1 MLAQFR
7 ELWCVD
13 FEYHSAPGGQPTPV
27 CLVAR
32 ELRSD
37 RVVRLWRTDF
47 QSVPPYPTDRGS
59 LFIAYHASAETGCHL
74 ALGWPLPEAILDLEA
89 EFRCATTNVQMPCG
103 KGLVGAMVAHGL
115 SSITATEKSDM
126 IGLILRG
133 GHSADE
139 REAILKYCQSDV
151 DALAQL
157 LPRMLP
163 DILARPHG
171 LELAVLRG
179 LYSGHAVAAME
190 HNGTPIDCT
199 TWSRLQRHWREIKA
213 RLVAE
218 INPAFAVYDGLTF
231 KAERF
236 AAYLCRNNLPWP
248 QLASGELELKD
259 KVFKEMGEMYPQVE
273 PLRQLRHTLSQL
285 RLSDL
290 AIGDD
295 GRNRCMLGQFVA
307 SSGRNAPKASQYIF
321 GPSTWLRGLIKPK
334 PGRALAYIDWS
345 SQEIGIAAALSGD
358 TNLMEAA
365 TSRDPYIYFA
375 KMAKLVP
382 EDATKN
388 SHKAEREMCKR
399 CMLGVNYGMR
409 AMSLSFRISKSVME
423 AQDLLQRHRQVFP
436 KFWAWSEGAVR
447 VANLFGHIDLTFGWR
462 VHDGPDTSPLSLQ
475 NAPMQ
480 GNGAEMMRLAAI
492 AGVRRG
498 VQIDA
503 VLHDAFL
510 IESDAD
516 RLEDAV
522 TSMQAAM
529 AFASNKV
536 LGGLELKTDVNR
548 VCWPGRYMDSR
559 PAAESMWN
567 LVTRILTEL
576 EEEGAG
582 ASTRQQT
589 RAYPTANA
597 RLPACPAT
605 PRVQLF

>member
-1 MLAQFR
+1 M
-7 ELWCVD
+7 
-13 FEYHSAPGGQPTPV
+13 
-27 CLVAR
+27 
-32 ELRSD
+32 
-37 RVVRLWRTDF
+37 
-47 QSVPPYPTDRGS
+47 GS
-59 LFIAYHASAETGCHL
+59 LFVAYHASAETGCHL

-115 SSITATEKSDM
+115 SSITLTEKSDM
-126 IGLILRG
+126 ISLILRG

-139 REAILKYCQSDV
+139 REAILNYCQSDV
-151 DALAQL
+151 DALALL
-157 LPRMLP
+157 LPKMLP
-163 DILARPHG
+163 GILARPHG
-171 LELAVLRG
+171 LELALLRG

-190 HNGTPIDCT
+190 HNGTPIDYV
-199 TWSRLQRHWREIKA
+199 TWSRLQQHWGEIKA
-213 RLVAE
+213 RLVAK
-218 INPAFAVYDGLTF
+218 INPAFEVYDGLVF

-236 AAYLCRNNLPWP
+236 AAYLYRNNLPWP
-248 QLASGELELKD
+248 QLESGELELKD
-259 KVFKEMGEMYPQVE
+259 QVFKEMGEMFPQVE

-321 GPSTWLRGLIKPK
+321 GPSTWLRGLIKPE

-358 TNLMEAA
+358 ANLLEAA
-365 TSRDPYIYFA
+365 TSGDPYIYFA
-375 KMAKLVP
+375 KMADLVP
-382 EDATKN
+382 EDATKD
-388 SHKAEREMCKR
+388 SHKAVREMCKR

-409 AMSLSFRISKSVME
+409 ATSLSFRISRSVME
-423 AQDLLQRHRQVFP
+423 AQDLLQRHRRVFP
-436 KFWAWSEGAVR
+436 RFWEWSDGAVR
-447 VANLFGHIDLTFGWR
+447 TATLFGYIDLTFGWR

-480 GNGAEMMRLAAI
+480 GNAAEMMRLAAI

-503 VLHDAFL
+503 VIHDAFL
-510 IESDAD
+510 IESDVD
-516 RLEDAV
+516 QIEDAV
-522 TSMQAAM
+522 ITMQAAM

-548 VCWPGRYMDSR
+548 VCWPDRYMDSR
-559 PAAESMWN
+559 PAAKAMWD
-567 LVTRILTEL
+567 LTTGILAEV
-576 EEEGAG
+576 EEEQRQGA
-582 ASTRQQT
+582 AVV
-589 RAYPTANA
+589 ALA
-597 RLPACPAT
+597 
-605 PRVQLF
+605 